1 MRKIAFAVPAL
12 AVALSSCA
20 ITPRLEPQ
28 TPANVLSSRPA
39 AAGVNVGVDW
49 NWMVSGDNAVRPIQV
64 FSLHGKTYL
73 QMDARQIM
81 PALIVNGT
89 PIPFGISP
97 PYLVIQGM
105 PHRIEV
111 VANGY
116 RAIIAYIGPGQS
128 STPASAA
135 SAAPAASPAASRVQ
149 RVSMASQGAQEQA
162 VAQSLPLQTIHVQQ
176 LAPVVNPQRPIPAMP
191 ASAQPQDLL
200 ASAKPASR
208 VERVQISQ
216 RDEVSWQID
225 PRQQM
230 LSHALNQWAQ
240 RVGMHVEWRAPVD
253 VPIVGSAQY
262 RTIFLMAFTDALAD
276 ASGNGYRFVMGL
288 DGRKIIVTAVRTA

>member
-1 MRKIAFAVPAL
+1 MRKIAFALPAL

-20 ITPRLEPQ
+20 V
-28 TPANVLSSRPA
+28 TPAPQGPSNLVSSRPA
-39 AAGVNVGVDW
+39 AAPVNVGVDW
-49 NWMVSGDNAVRPIQV
+49 NWMVSGDNAVRPVQV
-64 FSLHGKTYL
+64 FSLNGKTYL
-73 QMDARQIM
+73 QMDAKQIM

-116 RAIIAYIGPGQS
+116 RAIVAYIGPGQTA
-128 STPASAA
+128 TP
-135 SAAPAASPAASRVQ
+135 AAPAPSASRVQ
-149 RVSMASQGAQEQA
+149 RVSMAPDATQVQA
-162 VAQSLPLQTIHVQQ
+162 VAAPVRAPAVEVRR
-176 LAPVVNPQRPIPAMP
+176 LAPAIAPQPATP
-191 ASAQPQDLL
+191 AAAQPTSML
-200 ASAKPASR
+200 ARAQSSSR
-208 VERVQISQ
+208 VERVQVNQ
-216 RDEVSWQID
+216 RDEIAWQID

-230 LSHALNQWAQ
+230 LSHALDQWAQ
-240 RVGMHVEWRAPVD
+240 RVGMQVEWRAPID
-253 VPIVGSAQY
+253 VPIVGTTQY

-276 ASGNGYRFVMGL
+276 ASGNGYRFLMGL